1 MKKYRIGK
9 ITTHDGVDKVDIASK
24 NRLGRIGT
32 VEICRSGIHDCEY
45 MLFLAE
51 HDPNRSSYS
60 GFTTSR
66 ILGKAEGENMMVVVT
81 ENTVYVL
88 YEVDENA
95 A

>member
-1 MKKYRIGK
+1 MKKYKIGK
-9 ITTHDGVDKVDIASK
+9 ITTHDGTDKADVASQ

-32 VEICRSGIHDCEY
+32 IEICESGIHDCEY

-51 HDPNRSSYS
+51 YDPDRSSYS

-66 ILGKAEGENMMVVVT
+66 ILGKAEGENMMVIVT

-88 YEVDENA
+88 YEVKEDVA
-95 A
+95 